1 MKKLIKDEQVLED
14 IIWSY
19 EEVVMLLKTV
29 IGGKNTPKEAV
40 KLCNEYLKEELRSAL
55 ITADYL

>member
-1 MKKLIKDEQVLED
+1 MTKKFKDEQVLTD

-19 EEVVMLLKTV
+19 EEVVMLLKAV
-29 IGGKNTPKEAV
+29 LQGNNTPQQAV
-40 KLCNEYLKEELRSAL
+40 KLCNEYLKEELKSAL